1 MSSEKYLITLASS
14 HFGSLAID
22 FLLKENIPAKNIIA
36 TVRDSKKGEKLK
48 EKGIEIRIADYSKPE
63 TLKEAFK
70 GVDKLLFISGI
81 PGQAVPRDVQHK
93 NVIEAAKACGIK
105 YMAYTSLINCEKNP
119 AILSGDH
126 KATEKM
132 IKESGI
138 KYSLLRNNWYLE
150 NDELLWKLCANEG
163 KDLYNALG
171 EQKIGYAL
179 RREYAEAAAKILA
192 KKNPKEIYELT
203 GKPRTLKEVG
213 ETLKKIAKKDFK
225 IVDVPKEKMAEKM
238 KEAGYPEYILGT
250 WSFMINDYLKGCLN
264 FESNDL
270 KEALGREPTSLEDGL
285 KELLH

>member
-14 HFGSLAID
+14 HFGTLAID
-22 FLLKENIPAKNIIA
+22 FLLKEIPAKNIIA
-36 TVRDSKKGEKLK
+36 TVRDAKKGEKLK

-105 YMAYTSLINCEKNP
+105 YIAYTSLINCEKNP

-132 IKESGI
+132 LKESGI
-138 KYSLLRNNWYLE
+138 KYTLLRNNWYLE

-179 RREYAEAAAKILA
+179 RREYAEAAAKIMA

-225 IVDVPKEKMAEKM
+225 IIDVPKEKMAEKM
-238 KEAGYPEYILGT
+238 KEAGYPESILGA

-285 KELLH
+285 KELLN

>member
-14 HFGSLAID
+14 HFGTIAID
-22 FLLKENIPAKNIIA
+22 FLLKEIPAKNIIA
-36 TVRDSKKGEKLK
+36 TVRDAKKGEKLK

-81 PGQAVPRDVQHK
+81 PGQAIPRDVQHK
-93 NVIEAAKACGIK
+93 NVIESAKACGIK
-105 YMAYTSLINCEKNP
+105 YIAYTSLINCEKNP

-132 IKESGI
+132 LKESGI
-138 KYSLLRNNWYLE
+138 KYTLLRNNWYLE

-179 RREYAEAAAKILA
+179 RREYAEAAAKIMA

-238 KEAGYPEYILGT
+238 KEAGYPENILGT

>member
-14 HFGSLAID
+14 HFGTIAID
-22 FLLKENIPAKNIIA
+22 FLLKEIPAKNIIA
-36 TVRDSKKGEKLK
+36 TVRDAKKGEKLK

-105 YMAYTSLINCEKNP
+105 YIAYTSLINCEKNP

-132 IKESGI
+132 LKESGI
-138 KYSLLRNNWYLE
+138 KYTLLRNNWYLE

-179 RREYAEAAAKILA
+179 RREYAEAAAKIMA

-270 KEALGREPTSLEDGL
+270 NEALGREPTSLEEGL
-285 KELLH
+285 KELLK

>member
-14 HFGSLAID
+14 HFGTIAID
-22 FLLKENIPAKNIIA
+22 FLLKEIPSKNIIA
-36 TVRDSKKGEKLK
+36 TVRDAKKGEKLK

-105 YMAYTSLINCEKNP
+105 YIAYTSLINCEKNP

-132 IKESGI
+132 LKESGI
-138 KYSLLRNNWYLE
+138 KYTLLRNNWYLE

-179 RREYAEAAAKILA
+179 RREYAEAAAKIIA

-285 KELLH
+285 KELLN

>member
-14 HFGSLAID
+14 HFGTIAID
-22 FLLKENIPAKNIIA
+22 FLLKEIPSKNIIA
-36 TVRDSKKGEKLK
+36 TVRDAKKGEKLK

-105 YMAYTSLINCEKNP
+105 YIAYTSLINCEKNP

-132 IKESGI
+132 LKESGI
-138 KYSLLRNNWYLE
+138 KYTLLRNNWYLE

-179 RREYAEAAAKILA
+179 RREYAEAAAKIIA

-225 IVDVPKEKMAEKM
+225 IIDVPKEKMAEKM

-285 KELLH
+285 KELLN

>member
-14 HFGSLAID
+14 HFGTLAID
-22 FLLKENIPAKNIIA
+22 FLLKEIPAKNIIA
-36 TVRDSKKGEKLK
+36 TVRDAKKGEKLK

-105 YMAYTSLINCEKNP
+105 YIAYTSLINCEKNP

-132 IKESGI
+132 LKESGI
-138 KYSLLRNNWYLE
+138 KYTLLRNNWYLE

-179 RREYAEAAAKILA
+179 RREYAEAAAKIIA

-285 KELLH
+285 KELLN

>member
-14 HFGSLAID
+14 HFGTLAID
-22 FLLKENIPAKNIIA
+22 FLLKEIPAKNIIA
-36 TVRDSKKGEKLK
+36 TVRDAKKGEKLK

-105 YMAYTSLINCEKNP
+105 YIAYTSLINCEKNP

-132 IKESGI
+132 LKESGI
-138 KYSLLRNNWYLE
+138 KYTLLRNNWYLE

-179 RREYAEAAAKILA
+179 RREYAEAAAKIMA

-225 IVDVPKEKMAEKM
+225 IIDVPKEKMAEKM

-285 KELLH
+285 KELLN

>member
-14 HFGSLAID
+14 HFGTLAID
-22 FLLKENIPAKNIIA
+22 FLLKEIPEKNIIA
-36 TVRDSKKGEKLK
+36 TVRDAKKGEKLK

-105 YMAYTSLINCEKNP
+105 YIAYTSLINCEKNP

-132 IKESGI
+132 LKDSGI
-138 KYSLLRNNWYLE
+138 KYTLLRNNWYLE

-179 RREYAEAAAKILA
+179 RREYAEAAAKIMA

-285 KELLH
+285 KELLN

>member
-14 HFGSLAID
+14 HFGTLAID
-22 FLLKENIPAKNIIA
+22 FLLKEIPAKNIIA
-36 TVRDSKKGEKLK
+36 TVRDAKKGEKLK

-105 YMAYTSLINCEKNP
+105 YIAYTSLINCEKNP

-132 IKESGI
+132 LKESGI
-138 KYSLLRNNWYLE
+138 KYTLLRNNWYLE

-179 RREYAEAAAKILA
+179 RREYAEAAAKIMA

-203 GKPRTLKEVG
+203 GRPRTLKEVG

-270 KEALGREPTSLEDGL
+270 KEALGREPTSLEEGL
-285 KELLH
+285 KELLK

>member
-14 HFGSLAID
+14 HFGTLAID
-22 FLLKENIPAKNIIA
+22 FLLKEIPAKKIIA
-36 TVRDSKKGEKLK
+36 TVRDAKKGEKLK

-105 YMAYTSLINCEKNP
+105 YIAYTSLINCEKNP

-132 IKESGI
+132 LKESGI
-138 KYSLLRNNWYLE
+138 KYTLLRNNWYLE

-179 RREYAEAAAKILA
+179 RREYAEAAAKIMA

-285 KELLH
+285 KELLN

>member
-14 HFGSLAID
+14 HFGTLAID
-22 FLLKENIPAKNIIA
+22 FLLKEIPAKNIIA
-36 TVRDSKKGEKLK
+36 TVRDAKKGEKFK

-105 YMAYTSLINCEKNP
+105 YIAYTSLINCEKNP

-132 IKESGI
+132 LKESGI
-138 KYSLLRNNWYLE
+138 KYTLLRNNWYLE

-179 RREYAEAAAKILA
+179 RREYAEAAAKIMA

-270 KEALGREPTSLEDGL
+270 KEALGREPTSLVDGL
-285 KELLH
+285 KELLN

>member
-14 HFGSLAID
+14 HFGTLAID
-22 FLLKENIPAKNIIA
+22 FLLKEIPAKNIIA
-36 TVRDSKKGEKLK
+36 TVRDAKKGEKLK

-105 YMAYTSLINCEKNP
+105 YIAYTSLINCEKNP

-132 IKESGI
+132 VKESGI
-138 KYSLLRNNWYLE
+138 KYTLLRNDWYLE

-179 RREYAEAAAKILA
+179 RREYAEAAAKIMA

-225 IVDVPKEKMAEKM
+225 IIDVPKEKMAEKM

-250 WSFMINDYLKGCLN
+250 WTFMINDYLKGCLN

-285 KELLH
+285 KELLN

>member
-48 EKGIEIRIADYSKPE
+48 KKGIEIRIADYSKPE

-105 YMAYTSLINCEKNP
+105 YIAYTSLINCEKNP

-179 RREYAEAAAKILA
+179 RREYAEAAAKIIA

-270 KEALGREPTSLEDGL
+270 KEALGREPTSLENGL
-285 KELLH
+285 KELLN

>member
-14 HFGSLAID
+14 HFGTIAID
-22 FLLKENIPAKNIIA
+22 FLLKEIPSKNIIA
-36 TVRDSKKGEKLK
+36 TVRDAKKGEKLK

-105 YMAYTSLINCEKNP
+105 YIAYTSLINCEKNP

-138 KYSLLRNNWYLE
+138 KYTLLRNNWYLE

-179 RREYAEAAAKILA
+179 RREYAEAAAKIMA

>member
-14 HFGSLAID
+14 HFGTVAID
-22 FLLKENIPAKNIIA
+22 FLLKEIPSKNIIA
-36 TVRDSKKGEKLK
+36 TVRDAKKGEKLK

-105 YMAYTSLINCEKNP
+105 YIAYTSLINCEKNP

-132 IKESGI
+132 LKESGI
-138 KYSLLRNNWYLE
+138 KYTLLRNNWYLE

-179 RREYAEAAAKILA
+179 RREYAEAAAKIIA

-203 GKPRTLKEVG
+203 GKPKTLKEVG

-285 KELLH
+285 KELLN

>member
-14 HFGSLAID
+14 HFGTLAID
-22 FLLKENIPAKNIIA
+22 FLLKEIPAKNIIA
-36 TVRDSKKGEKLK
+36 TVRDAKKGEKLK

-105 YMAYTSLINCEKNP
+105 YIAYTSLINCEKNP

-132 IKESGI
+132 LKESGI
-138 KYSLLRNNWYLE
+138 KYTLLRNNWYLE

-179 RREYAEAAAKILA
+179 RREYAEAAAKIMA

-225 IVDVPKEKMAEKM
+225 IVDVPKEKMSEKM

-285 KELLH
+285 KELLN

>member
-14 HFGSLAID
+14 HFGTIAID
-22 FLLKENIPAKNIIA
+22 FLLKEIPSKNIIA
-36 TVRDSKKGEKLK
+36 TVRDAKKGEKLK

-105 YMAYTSLINCEKNP
+105 YIAYTSLINCEKNP

-179 RREYAEAAAKILA
+179 RREYAEAAAKIIA
-192 KKNPKEIYELT
+192 KKNPKEIY
-203 GKPRTLKEVG
+203 
-213 ETLKKIAKKDFK
+213 
-225 IVDVPKEKMAEKM
+225 
-238 KEAGYPEYILGT
+238 
-250 WSFMINDYLKGCLN
+250 
-264 FESNDL
+264 
-270 KEALGREPTSLEDGL
+270 
-285 KELLH
+285 

>member
-14 HFGSLAID
+14 HFGTLAID
-22 FLLKENIPAKNIIA
+22 FLLKEIPAKNIIA
-36 TVRDSKKGEKLK
+36 TVRDAKKGEKLK

-105 YMAYTSLINCEKNP
+105 YIAYTSLINCEKNP

-132 IKESGI
+132 LKESGI
-138 KYSLLRNNWYLE
+138 KYTLLRNNWYLE

-179 RREYAEAAAKILA
+179 RREYAEAAAKIMA

-203 GKPRTLKEVG
+203 GKPRTLKEEG

-225 IVDVPKEKMAEKM
+225 IVNVPKEKMAEKM

-285 KELLH
+285 KELLN

>member
-14 HFGSLAID
+14 HFGTLAID
-22 FLLKENIPAKNIIA
+22 FLLKEILAKNIIA
-36 TVRDSKKGEKLK
+36 TVRDAKKGEKLK

-105 YMAYTSLINCEKNP
+105 YIAYTSLINCEKNP

-132 IKESGI
+132 LKESGI
-138 KYSLLRNNWYLE
+138 KYTLLRNNWYLE

-179 RREYAEAAAKILA
+179 RREYAEAAAKIMA

-285 KELLH
+285 KELLN

>member
-14 HFGSLAID
+14 HFGTVAID
-22 FLLKENIPAKNIIA
+22 FLLKEIPAKNIIA
-36 TVRDSKKGEKLK
+36 TVRDAKKGEKLK

-105 YMAYTSLINCEKNP
+105 YIAYTSLINCEKNP

-132 IKESGI
+132 LKESGI
-138 KYSLLRNNWYLE
+138 KYTLLRNNWYLE

-179 RREYAEAAAKILA
+179 RREYAEAAAKIIA

-225 IVDVPKEKMAEKM
+225 IIDVPKEKMAEKM

-270 KEALGREPTSLEDGL
+270 NEALGREPTSLEEGL
-285 KELLH
+285 KELLK

>member
-14 HFGSLAID
+14 HFGTLAID
-22 FLLKENIPAKNIIA
+22 FLLKEIPAKNIIA
-36 TVRDSKKGEKLK
+36 TVRDAKKGEKLK

-105 YMAYTSLINCEKNP
+105 YIAYTSLINCEKNP

-132 IKESGI
+132 LKESGI
-138 KYSLLRNNWYLE
+138 KYTLLRNNWYLE

-179 RREYAEAAAKILA
+179 RREYAEAAAKIMA

-285 KELLH
+285 KELLN

>member
-14 HFGSLAID
+14 HFGTIAID
-22 FLLKENIPAKNIIA
+22 FLLKEIPAKNIIA
-36 TVRDSKKGEKLK
+36 TVRDAKKGEKLK

-105 YMAYTSLINCEKNP
+105 YIAYTSLINCEKNP

-132 IKESGI
+132 LKESGI
-138 KYSLLRNNWYLE
+138 KYTLLRNNWYLE

-179 RREYAEAAAKILA
+179 RREYAEAAAKIIA

-270 KEALGREPTSLEDGL
+270 KEALGREPTSLEEGL
-285 KELLH
+285 KELLK

>member
-14 HFGSLAID
+14 HFGTVAID
-22 FLLKENIPAKNIIA
+22 FLLKEIPAKNIIA
-36 TVRDSKKGEKLK
+36 TVRDAKKGEKLK

-105 YMAYTSLINCEKNP
+105 YIAYTSLINCEKNP

-132 IKESGI
+132 LKECGI
-138 KYSLLRNNWYLE
+138 KYTLLRNNWYLE

-179 RREYAEAAAKILA
+179 RREYAEAAAKIIA

-270 KEALGREPTSLEDGL
+270 KEA
-285 KELLH
+285 

>member
-14 HFGSLAID
+14 HFGTLAID
-22 FLLKENIPAKNIIA
+22 FLLKEIPAKNIIA
-36 TVRDSKKGEKLK
+36 TVRDAKKGEKLK

-105 YMAYTSLINCEKNP
+105 YIAYTSLINCEKNP

-179 RREYAEAAAKILA
+179 RREYAEAAAKIMA

-285 KELLH
+285 KELLN

>member
-14 HFGSLAID
+14 HFGTVAID
-22 FLLKENIPAKNIIA
+22 FLLKEIPAKNIIA
-36 TVRDSKKGEKLK
+36 TVRDAKKGEKLK

-105 YMAYTSLINCEKNP
+105 YIAYTSLINCEKNP

-132 IKESGI
+132 LKESGI
-138 KYSLLRNNWYLE
+138 KYTLLRNNWYLE

-179 RREYAEAAAKILA
+179 RREYAEAAAKIMA

-225 IVDVPKEKMAEKM
+225 IIDVPKEKMAEKM

-285 KELLH
+285 KELLN

>member
-14 HFGSLAID
+14 HFGTLAID
-22 FLLKENIPAKNIIA
+22 FLLKEIPAKNIIA
-36 TVRDSKKGEKLK
+36 TVRDAKKGEKLK

-105 YMAYTSLINCEKNP
+105 YIAYTSLINCEKNP